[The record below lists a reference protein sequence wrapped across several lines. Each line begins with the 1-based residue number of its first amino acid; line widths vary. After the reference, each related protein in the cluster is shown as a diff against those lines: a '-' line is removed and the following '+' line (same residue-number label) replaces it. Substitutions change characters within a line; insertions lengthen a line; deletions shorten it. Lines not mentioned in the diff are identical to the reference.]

1 MATRAVLLPLASEP
15 PPTAAAEVRKTLL
28 NGRPVV
34 AYDASA
40 NEGARWT
47 FLATQGLTAPYTLRV
62 LGIMAS
68 ATSGTVVVTAAV
80 EAVTPADT
88 FDLDAGESFDTA
100 NSQVSPTVPATAGYL
115 FLTTITVTNAD
126 SIAAGDYVRLEV
138 VRDATNGS
146 DTAAG
151 DFYLLAAEL
160 RDAV

>member
-15 PPTAAAEVRKTLL
+15 PPTGAAEVRRTPSI
-28 NGRPVV
+28 GRPIV
-34 AYDASA
+34 AYDAA
-40 NEGARWT
+40 IGEGARWT

-68 ATSGTVVVTAAV
+68 ATSGTVVLGAAI
-80 EAVTPADT
+80 EAVTPADAL
-88 FDLDAGESFDTA
+88 DLDAGESFDA
-100 NSQVSPTVPATAGYL
+100 VNSQVSGAVPGTAGYL
-115 FLTTITVTNAD
+115 FLTTITLTNAD
-126 SIAAGDYVRLEV
+126 SIAAGDYVRLEIL
-138 VRDATNGS
+138 RDATHAS